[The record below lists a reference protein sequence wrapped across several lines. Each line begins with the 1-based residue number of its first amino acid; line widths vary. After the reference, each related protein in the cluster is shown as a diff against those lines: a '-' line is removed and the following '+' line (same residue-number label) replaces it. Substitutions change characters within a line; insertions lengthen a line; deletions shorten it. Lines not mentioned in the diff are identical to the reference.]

1 MNKLKKY
8 TLKSYTSMI
17 HEHFPVKP
25 TILVQAT
32 LKFLNQVDQFVMKD
46 ENEN

>member
-1 MNKLKKY
+1 
-8 TLKSYTSMI
+8 MI

-25 TILVQAT
+25 TILMQAT

-46 ENEN
+46 ETENEKRLVLI